1 MSLKIGDRIEGKYE
15 IKRLLGEGGMGAVY
29 EGENTLIHRRVAI
42 KVLHSGVAALEE
54 AVKRFENEAQAAGRI
69 GSDHI
74 VEVLDLGRL
83 ESGDRYMVMEFLKG
97 ESLSARIAARGRL
110 SAGEIVNIGLQLLE
124 GLSAAHEAGIIHRD
138 LKPDN
143 IFLLTQAKGRTDFVK
158 ILDFGIS
165 KFNVMGKDFSM
176 TRTGS
181 VMGTPYY
188 MSPEQARGAKNLDAR
203 LDVYAAGVILYEAAT
218 GRVPFDGDT
227 FNELL
232 IKIVTEESPS
242 VRTLAPELDPGL
254 AEIIDRA
261 RQKSPDQR
269 FASAREFRD
278 ALARWSEGARS
289 GALATGATLPLAPPA
304 VVSPGSDTALAGGA
318 GLAAREG
325 SPARAAAEVSA
336 EAVSATMPFA
346 PPAEPVALGNR
357 TGQAWANTR
366 AALAPEESKK
376 RPSRNVMIGGGAAA
390 LLAVVGLVVKLQS
403 DAASSAAQAAATS
416 ADVGRQLQ
424 EVREEAAQKLAEEQA
439 RTRELE
445 AKQEARRLELEKAQ
459 AAAAQERAA
468 EEERR
473 RAEVAKAE
481 AAKADAAKLE
491 AQRARPRPAAASRPS
506 APAATGGRRIRTSL

>member
-1 MSLKIGDRIEGKYE
+1 MSLKIGDRIDGKYE

-83 ESGDRYMVMEFLKG
+83 DSGDRYMVMEFLKG

-110 SAGEIVNIGLQLLE
+110 SPSEIGDIGLQLLE

-143 IFLLTQAKGRTDFVK
+143 IFLVAKAKGTTDFVK

-165 KFNVMGKDFSM
+165 KFNVLGKDFSM

-232 IKIVTEESPS
+232 IKIVTEESPA
-242 VRTLAPELDPGL
+242 VRTLVPDLDPGL
-254 AEIIDRA
+254 SEIIDRA
-261 RQKSPDQR
+261 RQKNPDQR

-289 GALATGATLPLAPPA
+289 GELATGATLPFTPPA
-304 VVSPGSDTALAGGA
+304 DS
-318 GLAAREG
+318 
-325 SPARAAAEVSA
+325 
-336 EAVSATMPFA
+336 
-346 PPAEPVALGNR
+346 VALGHR
-357 TGQAWANTR
+357 TGQAWANTH
-366 AALAPEESKK
+366 AAQTPEGPRHRS
-376 RPSRNVMIGGGAAA
+376 SRNVLMAGGAAVV
-390 LLAVVGLVVKLQS
+390 LAVLVLVVKLQS
-403 DAASSAAQAAATS
+403 DAASGAARAAATS
-416 ADVGRQLQ
+416 ASVERQLQ
-424 EVREEAAQKLAEEQA
+424 EARAEATQKLAEEQA
-439 RTRELE
+439 RSRALE
-445 AKQEARRLELEKAQ
+445 AKQEAHRQELEQAR
-459 AAAAQERAA
+459 AAAARERAA

-473 RAEVAKAE
+473 RAEAASADLARAEALKAE
-481 AAKADAAKLE
+481 AAKVK
-491 AQRARPRPAAASRPS
+491 AQRQRVRAPAPPRSSS
-506 APAATGGRRIRTSL
+506 APATGGRRIRTSL

>member
-97 ESLSARIAARGRL
+97 ESLSARIAARGKL
-110 SAGEIVNIGLQLLE
+110 SPSEICHIGLQLLE

-143 IFLLTQAKGRTDFVK
+143 IFLIAQTKGRTDFVK

-188 MSPEQARGAKNLDAR
+188 MAPEQARGAKNLDAR
-203 LDVYAAGVILYEAAT
+203 LDVYAAGVILFEAAT
-218 GRVPFDGDT
+218 GKVPFDGDT

-232 IKIVTEESPS
+232 IKIVMEESPP
-242 VRTLAPELDPGL
+242 VRSLVPELDPGL

-261 RQKSPDQR
+261 RQKNPDQR

-278 ALARWSEGARS
+278 ALARWSEGARN
-289 GALATGATLPLAPPA
+289 ALASGATLALAPPA
-304 VVSPGSDTALAGGA
+304 VVSPGGDTALAGGA
-318 GLAAREG
+318 GLAAREVI
-325 SPARAAAEVSA
+325 PARAAEVSPA
-336 EAVSATMPFA
+336 AVNATVPFA
-346 PPAEPVALGNR
+346 PAAEPVALGNR
-357 TGQAWANTR
+357 TGQAWANTQ
-366 AALAPEESKK
+366 AGLPPEEPKK
-376 RPSRNVMIGGGAAA
+376 RSSRNVMIAGGSAVA
-390 LLAVVGLVVKLQS
+390 LAMVVLVVKLQS
-403 DAASSAAQAAATS
+403 DTAHSAAQAAATS
-416 ADVGRQLQ
+416 ASVGRQLQ
-424 EVREEAAQKLAEEQA
+424 EAREEASQKLAEEQA
-439 RTRELE
+439 RSRELE
-445 AKQEARRLELEKAQ
+445 AKQEARQQELEQSRAT
-459 AAAAQERAA
+459 AAQQRAA

-473 RAEVAKAE
+473 RAEAVTAKAE
-481 AAKADAAKLE
+481 A
-491 AQRARPRPAAASRPS
+491 PRPAARAPAAARGSS
-506 APAATGGRRIRTSL
+506 APASRGRRIRTSL